1 MNTINIRQRLH
12 QFIDGV
18 EDKKAK
24 AIYTL
29 FADDIDPELKRKD
42 LILAERKKILKGEG
56 KLYSWKEVKQ
66 MATNKNKRNAL

>member
-1 MNTINIRQRLH
+1 MKTINIRQRLH
-12 QFIDGV
+12 QFIDNI

-42 LILAERKKILKGEG
+42 LILTERKKVLKGEG
-56 KLYSWKEVKQ
+56 KLYSWKEVKV
-66 MATNKNKRNAL
+66 MATHKNKRNAL